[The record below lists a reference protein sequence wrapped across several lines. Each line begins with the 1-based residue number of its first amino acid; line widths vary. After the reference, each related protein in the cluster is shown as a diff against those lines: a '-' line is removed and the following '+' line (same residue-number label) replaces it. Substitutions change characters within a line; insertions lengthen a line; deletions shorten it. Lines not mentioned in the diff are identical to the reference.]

1 MEWQPAA
8 LCVITVDDGPG
19 GQRWALVSTN
29 LSADREGV
37 ERSRHLEP
45 DQVLHRVREFLSGAG
60 LSGAGLDGAAAPTD
74 PASAEPS

>member
-29 LSADREGV
+29 LSADREEV

-45 DQVLHRVREFLSGAG
+45 DQVLHSVREFLSGAG
-60 LSGAGLDGAAAPTD
+60 LDGAGAPAD